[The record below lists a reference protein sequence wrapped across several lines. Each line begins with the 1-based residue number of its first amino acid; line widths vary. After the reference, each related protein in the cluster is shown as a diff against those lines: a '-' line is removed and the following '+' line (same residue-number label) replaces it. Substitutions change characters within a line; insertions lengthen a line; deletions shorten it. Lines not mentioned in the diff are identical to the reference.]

1 MTAAEGKEG
10 TKIDF
15 EAGEK
20 VFVSHGNLLYEAKV
34 VHTEVKN
41 SETRFKIH
49 YLGWKD
55 KWDEVVKADRLSKFT
70 EESVQLKKSLLRKI
84 ISPSRARDRSDP
96 DMSLP
101 AKMRKVNDR
110 KGVGEGIPSAS
121 ALSSEQSSIVLHSTL
136 KRQLVDDWEFVTKDH
151 KLVPLPRDPSVSA
164 VLSTWLLSNSRR
176 GIADKA
182 CKEIAEGLREYF
194 DIALGTMLLYKFER
208 IQYNQVIHG
217 SEVAVKPSKVYGAEH
232 LLRLI
237 VKLPTLLVKARVN
250 DEKQTLIFS
259 KMNDLAKFLHKN
271 GKLVFLPE
279 YSPAGEDYIAKTC
292 EE

>member
-1 MTAAEGKEG
+1 VEGKEG
-10 TKIDF
+10 IKFEF

-34 VHTEVKN
+34 LHTEVKN
-41 SETRFKIH
+41 SETQFKIH

-55 KWDEVVKADRLSKFT
+55 KWDEVVNADRLRKFT

-84 ISPSRARDRSDP
+84 ISPSRARERSDP
-96 DMSLP
+96 DIGLP
-101 AKMRKVNDR
+101 AKMRKVGDR
-110 KGVGEGIPSAS
+110 KVTEGEGIPSAP
-121 ALSSEQSSIVLHSTL
+121 ALSAEQSSIVLHSTL
-136 KRQLVDDWEFVTKDH
+136 KRQLIDDWEFVTKDH
-151 KLVPLPRDPSVSA
+151 KLVPLPREPSVSA

-194 DIALGTMLLYKFER
+194 DMALGTMLLYKFER
-208 IQYNQVIHG
+208 FQYNQIIHG
-217 SEVAVKPSKVYGAEH
+217 SAVAAKPSKVYGAEH

-237 VKLPTLLVKARVN
+237 VKLPTLLVRARVS

-279 YSPAGEDYIAKTC
+279 YSPAGQDYIAKTR